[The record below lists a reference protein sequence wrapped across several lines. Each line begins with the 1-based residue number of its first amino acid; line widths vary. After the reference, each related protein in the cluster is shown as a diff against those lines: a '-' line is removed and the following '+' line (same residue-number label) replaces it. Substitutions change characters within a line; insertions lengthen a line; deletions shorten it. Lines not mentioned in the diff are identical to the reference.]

1 MRRPPFGHR
10 LREFRDPLRSQ
21 IPAVGSL
28 MVPFGTSGSEWPLA
42 NQHGTPPVMR
52 DGLPRSMGPRSS
64 SSILEG
70 QLFKTCE
77 VGAEISRK
85 GKSSEFPSA

>member
-42 NQHGTPPVMR
+42 NQPGMPPVMHDAEWR
-52 DGLPRSMGPRSS
+52 
-64 SSILEG
+64 
-70 QLFKTCE
+70 LFKTI
-77 VGAEISRK
+77 VIPAK
-85 GKSSEFPSA
+85 MASSFHRVKIPCN

>member
-42 NQHGTPPVMR
+42 NQPGMPPVMH
-52 DGLPRSMGPRSS
+52 DGARKQRVGRSRFTIRMESYSRASRSHPILR
-64 SSILEG
+64 SIRAS
-70 QLFKTCE
+70 FF
-77 VGAEISRK
+77 R
-85 GKSSEFPSA
+85 